1 MIHFPFFV
9 QIPKTVPWRLVLC
22 PNDKPTAEDL
32 QLIALQR
39 EKTPLFSPVGAA
51 VEQQSNGMLK
61 VALTPQIT
69 QKMKSGRWSAV
80 MQYYKGDKWVNSSVS
95 LDVVFITDDTKK
107 TDPTGIIGAFCNGME
122 SPEMPFLKK
131 RY

>member
-9 QIPKTVPWRLVLC
+9 QIPDSEPWRLVLC

-32 QLIALQR
+32 LLIALQR

-51 VEQQSNGMLK
+51 VEQLPNGTLK
-61 VALTPQIT
+61 VSLTAEISQR
-69 QKMKSGRWSAV
+69 MKSGRWSAV
-80 MQYYKGDKWVNSSVS
+80 MQSYKGDTWENSSVS
-95 LDVVFITDDTKK
+95 LDVVLIPDRAKK
-107 TDPTGIIGAFCNGME
+107 NDPTGLIEAFCKGME
-122 SPEMPFLKK
+122 SPEMPFTKK

>member
-1 MIHFPFFV
+1 MIFFPFFI
-9 QIPKTVPWRLVLC
+9 QIPKTEPWRLVLC

-61 VALTPQIT
+61 VSLTAEIT
-69 QKMKSGRWSAV
+69 QRMKSGSWSAV
-80 MQYYKGDKWVNSSVS
+80 SQIYDHDKWVNSSVS
-95 LDVVFITDDTKK
+95 LDVVFITDSTKK
-107 TDPTGIIGAFCNGME
+107 TDPTGIIEAFCKDFKP
-122 SPEMPFLKK
+122 PEMPFAKK
-131 RY
+131 SY

>member
-1 MIHFPFFV
+1 MIFFPFFI
-9 QIPKTVPWRLVLC
+9 QIPDSKPWRLVLC

-51 VEQQSNGMLK
+51 VEQLSNGMLK
-61 VALTPQIT
+61 VALTAEIMQR
-69 QKMKSGRWSAV
+69 MRSGRWSAV

-95 LDVVFITDDTKK
+95 LDVVSITDRTKK
-107 TDPTGIIGAFCNGME
+107 TDPTGLIEAFCKDFKP
-122 SPEMPFLKK
+122 PEMPFLKK

>member
-1 MIHFPFFV
+1 MIPFPFFV
-9 QIPKTVPWRLVLC
+9 KIPNSEPWRLVLC

-61 VALTPQIT
+61 VALTAENMRQ
-69 QKMKSGRWSAV
+69 MRCGAWSAV
-80 MQYYKGDKWVNSSVS
+80 SQVYKGDTWVNSSVS
-95 LDVVFITDDTKK
+95 LDVVFITDRTQK
-107 TDPTGIIGAFCNGME
+107 TDPTGIIEAFCKDFKP
-122 SPEMPFLKK
+122 PEMPFAKK
-131 RY
+131 SY

>member
-39 EKTPLFSPVGAA
+39 DETPLFSPVGAV

-61 VALTPQIT
+61 VSLTAEIT
-69 QKMKSGRWSAV
+69 QRMRSGRWSAV
-80 MQYYKGDKWVNSSVS
+80 MQSYKGNKWVNNSVS
-95 LDVVFITDDTKK
+95 LDVVSITDRTQKN
-107 TDPTGIIGAFCNGME
+107 DPTGLIEAFCKGFK
-122 SPEMPFLKK
+122 PLEMPFTKK
-131 RY
+131 SY

>member
-9 QIPKTVPWRLVLC
+9 KIPKTEPWRLVLC
-22 PNDKPTAEDL
+22 PNEQPTAEDL

-39 EKTPLFSPVGAA
+39 EDSPLFSPVEAT

-69 QKMKSGRWSAV
+69 QRMKSGSWSAV
-80 MQYYKGDKWVNSSVS
+80 MQSYKGDKWVNNSVS

-107 TDPTGIIGAFCNGME
+107 TDPTGLIEAFCNGME
-122 SPEMPFLKK
+122 PPEMPFTKK

>member
-61 VALTPQIT
+61 VALTAEIT
-69 QKMKSGRWSAV
+69 QRMKSGSWSAV
-80 MQYYKGDKWVNSSVS
+80 MQSYKGDTWENSSVL
-95 LDVVFITDDTKK
+95 LDVVLIPDRAKK
-107 TDPTGIIGAFCNGME
+107 TDPTGLIEAFCKDFKP
-122 SPEMPFLKK
+122 PEMPFAKK
-131 RY
+131 SY

>member
-1 MIHFPFFV
+1 MIYFPFFI
-9 QIPKTVPWRLVLC
+9 QIPDSEPWRLVLC
-22 PNDKPTAEDL
+22 PNEHPTAEDL
-32 QLIALQR
+32 LLIALQR

-80 MQYYKGDKWVNSSVS
+80 MQYYKGDKWVNGSVS
-95 LDVVFITDDTKK
+95 LDVVSITDRTKK
-107 TDPTGIIGAFCNGME
+107 TDPTGLIEAFCKGFK
-122 SPEMPFLKK
+122 SPEMPFAKK
-131 RY
+131 SY

>member
-9 QIPKTVPWRLVLC
+9 QIPDSEPWRLVLC
-22 PNDKPTAEDL
+22 PNEQPTAEDL
-32 QLIALQR
+32 QLIAMQR

-51 VEQQSNGMLK
+51 VEQLSNGMLK
-61 VALTPQIT
+61 VALTAKIT
-69 QKMKSGRWSAV
+69 QRMKSGSWSAV
-80 MQYYKGDKWVNSSVS
+80 SQIYDHDKWVNSSVS

-122 SPEMPFLKK
+122 PPEMPFLKK

>member
-9 QIPKTVPWRLVLC
+9 KIPNTEPWRLVLC

-39 EKTPLFSPVGAA
+39 EKTPLFSPVGAT

-61 VALTPQIT
+61 VALTPQIS
-69 QKMKSGRWSAV
+69 QRMKSGRWSAV
-80 MQYYKGDKWVNSSVS
+80 MQYYKGDKWVNNSVS

-107 TDPTGIIGAFCNGME
+107 TDPTGLIEAFCKGIVQ
-122 SPEMPFLKK
+122 PEMPFLKK